1 MKKETEYLLQNGLAR
16 PSSSP
21 WCSPFFLEGKP
32 DGSPWFI
39 TNFHKVNAVTL
50 LDSYPLLRM
59 EDCIDNPGSAHYVTK
74 LDLLK
79 GY

>member
-1 MKKETEYLLQNGLAR
+1 MVLAR

-21 WCSPFFLEGKP
+21 WCSPCLLEGKP

-39 TNFHKVNAVTL
+39 TDFRKVNAVTVPE
-50 LDSYPLLRM
+50 SYPLLRM
-59 EDCIDNPGSAHYVTK
+59 EDCVDNLISAQYITK